1 MGGKFIKGGG
11 AMNSYMI
18 VGGQWGSEGKGLF
31 AGYMADVRQ
40 PDAVVSQFGP
50 NAGHTWIEGD
60 IPIVFKS
67 LPVASI
73 AKSVKRVFLGPGS
86 VINPEILEKEIDNIE
101 QLLGNKNIFVHEAAA
116 IIMPGDMEAEE
127 GENGVTHIA
136 STRQGT
142 AEAMI
147 RKIRRRGAYPASVA
161 LRYMPVTVVN
171 HRLYWGLIHESKTL
185 QIEGS
190 QGMDLSINSGYV
202 YPYTTS
208 RDCTPSQVLADCGLH
223 PHDIGQIYACIRTYP
238 IRVGNIIDAD
248 GKTLGTSGPCYHDQK
263 EITWGDI
270 GVRQELTT
278 VTKRVRRVFTFS
290 FAQIQKLIDEV
301 QPTGIF
307 LNFANYLLSDGL
319 LALKRDID
327 KMAGR
332 SIVKWIGYGPKHT
345 DIASFGPEPIQ
356 PPEYK
361 E

>member
-1 MGGKFIKGGG
+1 MH
-11 AMNSYMI
+11 SYMI
-18 VGGQWGSEGKGLF
+18 MGGQWGSEGKGLF
-31 AGYMADVRQ
+31 AGYMAKQRL

-86 VINPEILEKEIDNIE
+86 VINPEILDKEIENLDNLVLIG
-101 QLLGNKNIFVHEAAA
+101 QKSIYVHEAAA
-116 IIMPGDMEAEE
+116 IIMPGDVEAEE
-127 GENGVTHIA
+127 GDNGVTHIA

-147 RKIRRRGAYPASVA
+147 RKIRRRGAYPASQA
-161 LRYMPVTVVN
+161 LRHLPVTVVN
-171 HRLYWGLIHESKTL
+171 HEMYWQLIHESDTL

-190 QGMDLSINSGYV
+190 QGMDLSINSGFY

-223 PHDIGQIYACIRTYP
+223 PRDLGQIYACIRTFP
-238 IRVGNIIDAD
+238 IRVGNIVED
-248 GKTLGTSGPCYHDQK
+248 GKVLGSSGPCYSDQK
-263 EITWGDI
+263 EITWEDV
-270 GVRQELTT
+270 GVKQELTT
-278 VTKRVRRVFTFS
+278 VTKRVRRVFDFS
-290 FAQIQKLIDEV
+290 YHQIIKLIKEV

-307 LNFANYLLSDGL
+307 LNFANYCPTESDIIKKNIN
-319 LALKRDID
+319 AMANRD
-327 KMAGR
+327 
-332 SIVKWIGYGPKHT
+332 IVKWTGWGPKGT
-345 DIASFGPEPIQ
+345 DIMYHPPMGLV